1 MTDALEGLRRVRT
14 AGAGW
19 GYRAGEASRVE
30 PTVYALLALHAF
42 DAPLPPD
49 AVAWLVQTQNADG
62 SWGGPHGPDGSWVTA
77 LPPIAFQAIGKA
89 PEACARAETWLLE
102 AHSEAMDHTA
112 SDPILTNGHLL
123 GWPWTA
129 GTFGWVEPTAHAVT
143 ALRIA
148 GRKHSRLDE
157 AIRFLNDRRCED
169 GGWNYGTPRVRDI
182 TLPPYP
188 YTTAQALIALATP
201 GTATTTVER
210 DFEVLMSFLHE
221 PLGIFDL
228 AWSALA
234 LDANG
239 RDPGPVLA
247 HLAATP
253 REASAWEENV
263 HALGLATLARALPK
277 GRNPFRLR
285 AA

>member
-1 MTDALEGLRRVRT
+1 MTDALEGLRRART

-30 PTVYALLALHAF
+30 PTVYALLALHA
-42 DAPLPPD
+42 AGVPLPPD
-49 AVAWLVQTQNADG
+49 ALSWLTKNQNADG
-62 SWGGPHGPDGSWVTA
+62 SWGGPHGPDGPWVTA
-77 LPPIAFQAIGKA
+77 LPSILFHALGKA
-89 PEACARAETWLLE
+89 PEPCARAETWLLE
-102 AHSEAMDHTA
+102 ARSEVMDHLVN
-112 SDPILTNGHLL
+112 DPVVTNGHLL

-148 GRKHSRLDE
+148 GRKHARVEE
-157 AIRFLNDRRCED
+157 AIRFLNDRRCEQ

-182 TLPPYP
+182 ALPPYP
-188 YTTAQALIALATP
+188 YTTAQALVALATP
-201 GTATTTVER
+201 GTTTMTIER

-228 AWSALA
+228 AWIAIA

-247 HLAATP
+247 RLAAAP
-253 REASAWEENV
+253 QDHGGWEENV
-263 HALGLATLARALPK
+263 HALAIAALARTLPK
-277 GRNPFRLR
+277 GRNPFRVR